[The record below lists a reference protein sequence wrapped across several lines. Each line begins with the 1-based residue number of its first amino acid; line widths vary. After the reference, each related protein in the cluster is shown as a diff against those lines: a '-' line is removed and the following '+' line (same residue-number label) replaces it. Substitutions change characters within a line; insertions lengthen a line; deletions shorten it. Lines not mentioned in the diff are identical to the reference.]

1 MKKRIV
7 LKSDS
12 FTYPTKAENQAINK
26 QMPKIYRLNIEHK
39 SAFMNYWKSQ
49 NIHKAI
55 KEEDI
60 FWWNLCLNNRFGKL
74 EQTYGYVITH
84 YKRFKEFEISKAE
97 NVYTED
103 FLFDYYT
110 EIFYYYY
117 YSSRDILGQLL
128 NSLFEIEDDES
139 KIYFNEKFI
148 KKISNEK
155 IKEDSLEFVRLTSD
169 SYKKYRN
176 AFNHRFTPNQIDN
189 RAKMT
194 TIIKDNGKEIGF
206 GTAKEISKSDFY
218 DDIHKLMEILSN
230 YTERLS
236 EQINKTSY
244 QYLKIKE

>member
-1 MKKRIV
+1 MKKKIV
-7 LKSDS
+7 LKSDN
-12 FTYPTKAENQAINK
+12 FTYPTKNELQAVNRQI
-26 QMPKIYRLNIEHK
+26 PKIYRLDIVYK
-39 SAFMNYWKSQ
+39 PVFMNYLKSQ

-60 FWWNLCLNNRFGKL
+60 YWWNLCLNNRFGKL
-74 EQTYGYVITH
+74 EQTYGYVVTH
-84 YKRFKEFEISKAE
+84 YKRLNEYEFSNSE
-97 NVYTED
+97 NVYTEN

-117 YSSRDILGQLL
+117 FSSRDILGQLL

-139 KIYFNEKFI
+139 KIYFNKTFI

-155 IKEDSLEFVRLTSD
+155 IKEDSLEFLSLTSD

-176 AFNHRFTPNQIDN
+176 AFNHRFTPNHIDN

-194 TIIKDNGKEIGF
+194 TIIKGSGNEISF

-218 DDIHKLMEILSN
+218 NDIHKLMEILSN
-230 YTERLS
+230 YTERIS
-236 EQINKTSY
+236 EQINNTSY
-244 QYLKIKE
+244 